1 MVNGSQTVSS
11 VGGASLFVRASSA
24 ADVLSANTTGSA
36 GPVANLP
43 ADQVVTEA
51 LTAFRYNSV
60 EFSYRQDFGKIV
72 LLRQKPDTG
81 EVIQQFPS
89 EYYLRKYADSERV
102 ARSAEGSRAAKVAQA
117 SAADVTTGIDVPAA
131 PQASNSTA
139 ASSTPTVAPA
149 PVAPS
154 APALP
159 SGGVSAGPGAS
170 GGAARV
176 NLTI

>member
-11 VGGASLFVRASSA
+11 VSGASLFVRASSA
-24 ADVLSANTTGSA
+24 ADVLSTSTIGTA
-36 GPVANLP
+36 GAAADLP
-43 ADQVVTEA
+43 ADQVVTETLA
-51 LTAFRYNSV
+51 AFRYNSI

-102 ARSAEGSRAAKVAQA
+102 ARSAEGARAAKVAQA
-117 SAADVTTGIDVPAA
+117 SAAVVTADIDVPSTPPVAV
-131 PQASNSTA
+131 STA
-139 ASSTPTVAPA
+139 TPAPTPTVAPA

-159 SGGVSAGPGAS
+159 SGGVGAASAA
-170 GGAARV
+170 GAARV